1 MTGEA
6 CSEIGM
12 ADTSVHEKL
21 TVDGEQMNVLGDCAP
36 GYQKVLDA
44 VVANFRERGELG
56 ASICVYRDG
65 RKMVDLWGGH
75 RDPAREQVW
84 ASDTIV
90 SMASVVKG
98 MLAFALHM
106 LADRGKLNY
115 DAPVAQY
122 WPEFAAEGKERI
134 TVRQAISHHAAIH
147 FIDAA
152 LPGDFY
158 RWDRMVAAIARQKPE
173 WPPGTRGVYH
183 TVSIVFVLGKLIQC
197 ASGEYPWEFFR
208 REVTERLGV
217 DYHLRFTEA
226 ERARYCQ
233 NYDTEWFVREAK
245 IPPDVM
251 ARFFAGKGDVSQV
264 LTPEEQAAMPYQLS
278 GGNARG
284 TARLFACASMDGELD
299 GIRLLSART
308 IDLMTQVQ
316 WYEKCAV
323 WGTPMRTALGFL
335 VNDPAFFYIGPNPQ
349 AFGTAGSG
357 GSFAMADRD
366 NRVAVGYSINRYW
379 PALALGDRARAVIDA
394 VYRSL

>member
-6 CSEIGM
+6 RSETGT
-12 ADTSVHEKL
+12 ADTSVHERL
-21 TVDGEQMNVLGDCAP
+21 IVDGGRVSVLGDCAP

-56 ASICVYRDG
+56 ASVCVYRDG
-65 RKMVDLWGGH
+65 SKVVDLWGGH

-106 LADRGKLNY
+106 LADRGKLSY

-122 WPEFAAEGKERI
+122 WPDFAAAGKERI

-152 LPGDFY
+152 RPGDFY
-158 RWDRMVAAIARQKPE
+158 RWDRMVAAVARQKPE
-173 WPPGTRGVYH
+173 WAPGTRGVYH

-197 ASGEYPWEFFR
+197 VSGEYPWDFFR

-217 DYHLRFTEA
+217 DYHLRCTEA
-226 ERARYCQ
+226 ERVRYCQ
-233 NYDTEWFVREAK
+233 NYDTEWFVQDAK

-264 LTPEEQAAMPYQLS
+264 LTPEEQSAVPYQLS

-284 TARLFACASMDGELD
+284 AARLFACASMDGELD

-308 IDLMTQVQ
+308 IDLMTEVQ

-335 VNDPAFFYIGPNPQ
+335 VNDPEFFYIGPNPN

-357 GSFAMADRD
+357 GSFAMADRN
-366 NRVAVGYSINRYW
+366 NRIAVGYSINRYW
-379 PALALGDRARAVIDA
+379 PALALGERARAVIDA